1 MSKRIKNVLLISNG
15 LHLQCNKGFLALQLE
30 SFCIA
35 KVVLLECKEALNEDW
50 GSILRLKTDKNSV
63 RNLQN
68 RFFICNTFLLPV
80 RYLHPKNHS
89 TSTTVSTPS
98 ATLNRTSRPAYDMP

>member
-80 RYLHPKNHS
+80 RYLH
-89 TSTTVSTPS
+89 
-98 ATLNRTSRPAYDMP
+98 